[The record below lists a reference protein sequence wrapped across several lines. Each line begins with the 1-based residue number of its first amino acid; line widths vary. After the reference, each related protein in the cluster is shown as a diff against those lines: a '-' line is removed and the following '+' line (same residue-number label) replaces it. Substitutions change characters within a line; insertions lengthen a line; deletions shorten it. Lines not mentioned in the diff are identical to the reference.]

1 MKHRLVPA
9 LVPLVV
15 LGLLLV
21 FPSCCTGCRTVETDP
36 AKITTTVGQWEPPM
50 LETLEQLQ
58 AYRPD
63 LAGRAEYYINLFSDE
78 LDAEFQVVE
87 LEGLVPLLLA
97 YIAEVDQDDTLT
109 SDEKDLLVAIPNIW
123 LEAIRN
129 FLND

>member
-1 MKHRLVPA
+1 MKHRLIPA
-9 LVPLVV
+9 ILPLCL
-15 LGLLLV
+15 LGLLLSV
-21 FPSCCTGCRTVETDP
+21 PTFCSGCSSVATDP
-36 AKITTTVGQWEPPM
+36 AKITSTVGEWEPPM

-63 LAGRAEYYINLFSDE
+63 MAGRAAYYIELFSQD
-78 LDAEFQVVE
+78 LSAEFQVVE

-97 YIAEVDQDDTLT
+97 YISEVDQDDTLT

>member
-1 MKHRLVPA
+1 MKHRLLPA
-9 LVPLVV
+9 IVPLAL

-21 FPSCCTGCRTVETDP
+21 FPSCCTSCRSVETDP

-50 LETLEQLQ
+50 LDTLEQLQ

-63 LAGRAEYYINLFSDE
+63 LAARAGYYIDLFSDD
-78 LDAEFQVVE
+78 LDAEFQVTE
-87 LEGLVPLLLA
+87 LEGLVPLMLA
-97 YIAEVDQDDTLT
+97 YISEVDQDDTLT
-109 SDEKDLLVAIPNIW
+109 SDEKDLMVAIPNVW

>member
-1 MKHRLVPA
+1 MKHRLIPA
-9 LVPLVV
+9 IIPLCL
-15 LGLLLV
+15 LGLFLSV
-21 FPSCCTGCRTVETDP
+21 PTFCSGCSSVETDP
-36 AKITTTVGQWEPPM
+36 AKITSTVGDWEPPM

-63 LAGRAEYYINLFSDE
+63 LAGQARYYIELFSDE
-78 LDAEFQVVE
+78 LDAEFQVTE
-87 LEGLVPLLLA
+87 LEGLVPLMLA
-97 YIAEVDQDDTLT
+97 YISEVDQDDTLT

>member
-1 MKHRLVPA
+1 MKNRLIPA
-9 LVPLVV
+9 ILPLCL
-15 LGLLLV
+15 LGLLLSIPT
-21 FPSCCTGCRTVETDP
+21 FCSSCSSIETDP
-36 AKITTTVGQWEPPM
+36 TKITSTVGDWEPPM

-58 AYRPD
+58 TYRPD
-63 LAGRAEYYINLFSDE
+63 LAGQVSYYIELFSDE
-78 LDAEFQVVE
+78 ATAEFQVVE
-87 LEGLVPLLLA
+87 LQGLVPLLLA

>member
-1 MKHRLVPA
+1 
-9 LVPLVV
+9 
-15 LGLLLV
+15 
-21 FPSCCTGCRTVETDP
+21 
-36 AKITTTVGQWEPPM
+36 M

-63 LAGRAEYYINLFSDE
+63 LAGQARYYIELFSDE
-78 LDAEFQVVE
+78 LDAEFQVTE
-87 LEGLVPLLLA
+87 LEGLVPLMLA
-97 YIAEVDQDDTLT
+97 YISEVDQDDTLT